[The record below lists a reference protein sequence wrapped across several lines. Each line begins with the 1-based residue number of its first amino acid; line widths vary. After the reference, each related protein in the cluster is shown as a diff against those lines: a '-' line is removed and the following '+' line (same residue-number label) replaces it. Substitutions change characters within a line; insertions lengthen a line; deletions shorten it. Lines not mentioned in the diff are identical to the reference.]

1 MFMESQFAESV
12 FGGKATK
19 FIPTHMVLKSPSEHT
34 INGHHFDLEMQIY
47 HEAETDESGSDDGN
61 ELAHAATAIMFSVE
75 EFDEIDE
82 DKNKTFQ
89 DFFR

>member
-1 MFMESQFAESV
+1 
-12 FGGKATK
+12 
-19 FIPTHMVLKSPSEHT
+19 MVLKSPSEHT

-47 HEAETDESGSDDGN
+47 HEVEADENSSDDN
-61 ELAHAATAIMFSVE
+61 ELAHAATAIMFNVE
-75 EFDEIDE
+75 EFDEIEE